1 MRMTLEDVVQE
12 LRRHGI
18 SMSKKTLAD
27 GTSQRV
33 FPFGQEIR
41 TGKTGRRTFI
51 IMKADFEK
59 WLEEKA

>member
-1 MRMTLEDVVQE
+1 MRMTLEAVRTE
-12 LRRHGI
+12 LGKHGMHMGNKAI
-18 SMSKKTLAD
+18 AECIEQ
-27 GTSQRV
+27 GI
-33 FPFGQEIR
+33 FPFGTVIS

>member
-1 MRMTLEDVVQE
+1 MR
-12 LRRHGI
+12 I
-18 SMSKKTLAD
+18 W
-27 GTSQRV
+27 
-33 FPFGQEIR
+33 QEIR

>member
-1 MRMTLEDVVQE
+1 MRTWCRSCADTESPC
-12 LRRHGI
+12 R
-18 SMSKKTLAD
+18 KKTLAD
-27 GTSQRV
+27 GISQRV